1 MPDSI
6 PDIRSAARALIV
18 HDDRLLML
26 RKEYEDGRVRF
37 ALPGGAQEY
46 GETLQAT
53 LERECVEEIGTEV
66 TVTGLAHVAEY
77 FRKRE
82 SVPGATR
89 HLLECLFRC
98 EVPAD
103 YVPANGVK
111 PDRHQVAVVWLPV
124 GELADSSL
132 SHPFLDDRVV
142 LGNHPDIYLG
152 VYRDEDADP

>member
-1 MPDSI
+1 MPDQA

-18 HDDRLLML
+18 RDDCLLML

-46 GETLQAT
+46 GETLGET
-53 LERECVEEIGTEV
+53 LERECEEEIGTPV
-66 TVTGLAHVAEY
+66 TITGLAYVAEY

-98 EVPAD
+98 EVPAG
-103 YVPANGVK
+103 YVPANGRN
-111 PDRHQVAVVWLPV
+111 PDKHQVGVVWLPV
-124 GELADSSL
+124 HELDDHSL
-132 SHPFLDDRVV
+132 SHPFLSDAVA
-142 LGNHPDIYLG
+142 LGQHPDIYLG
-152 VYRDEDADP
+152 IYRDDDAGS